1 MNYFTKVLKY
11 GLDYT
16 YYGVLNIVFNI
27 LYAIFSAL
35 AFVSFIPM
43 LDVLFKQTKG
53 VYIKPE
59 YFGISNIREYLEDYF
74 NYYISRQLETDIS
87 STLILVVGIVIFFF
101 LMKNLFNYLALYN
114 ITFVKNGLLKNLR
127 GKLYSKVVS
136 MPISYFLNKKK
147 GDLMSRITAD
157 ILEIQTSYLSILELM
172 VREPLTILFTLI
184 VMFTISP
191 ELTLFVILFIP
202 ISGFIISI
210 IGKKLR
216 KDSKEVQQ
224 QQSNFLSMIDETI
237 SGQKVIKSFLSES
250 FFNQKFDSINE
261 MLYKFS
267 NKVINRKNLAG
278 PFSEFMG
285 ILVIGVLLW
294 FGGKMVL
301 INETISGTTF
311 IVFMGLAYNILT
323 PAKNLSKSFYSIK
336 KGNAAAERVFEIIE
350 FKPEND
356 SNRDQLLET
365 FIDKIEFKNVD
376 FSFGQT
382 KILDKISFTIKKGES
397 VALVGSSGS
406 GKTTIANLL
415 NGFYNSDS
423 GSISID
429 GMEISSITRE
439 SLYKKISIVTQES
452 ILFND
457 TIMNN
462 IRIGDLD
469 SIDGDIINA
478 AKEAN
483 AHEFILEQN
492 EKYDTNIGD
501 YGGKLSGGQK
511 QRITIA
517 RAMLKSP
524 SILILD
530 EATSSLDSESE
541 KHVQSAIEN
550 LMNQRTVFVIAHRL
564 STVHN
569 ASKILVLD
577 NGKIV
582 QEGKHE
588 ELVNIDGLYKQLHK
602 MQFRT

>member
-1 MNYFTKVLKY
+1 MNYFTRVLKY

-16 YYGVLNIVFNI
+16 YHGVLNIVFNI

-53 VYIKPE
+53 VYVKPN
-59 YFGISNIREYLEDYF
+59 YSGISNIREYLENYF
-74 NYYISRQLETDIS
+74 NYYISTQLETDIS

-127 GKLYSKVVS
+127 GKLYSKVIS
-136 MPISYFLNKKK
+136 MPVSYFLNKKK

-172 VREPLTILFTLI
+172 VREPLTIFFTLV

-250 FFNQKFDSINE
+250 FFNKKFNSINE
-261 MLYKFS
+261 ILYRFS

-350 FKPEND
+350 FKHDND
-356 SNRDQLLET
+356 SNRNQLLET
-365 FIDKIEFKNVD
+365 FNDKIEFKNVD
-376 FSFGQT
+376 FSYGQS

-429 GMEISSITRE
+429 GIEISSITRE
-439 SLYKKISIVTQES
+439 SLYKNISIVTQES

-457 TIMNN
+457 TIKNN

-469 SIDGDIINA
+469 SIDEDIVNA

-483 AHEFILEQN
+483 AHEFILEQSK
-492 EKYDTNIGD
+492 EYDTNIGD

-511 QRITIA
+511 QRLTIA

-541 KHVQSAIEN
+541 KKIQDAIDK
-550 LMNQRTVFVIAHRL
+550 LMLNKTSLIIAHKF
-564 STVHN
+564 STIKKCD
-569 ASKILVLD
+569 KIILID
-577 NGKIV
+577 KGRIV
-582 QEGKHE
+582 GEGTHD
-588 ELVNIDGLYKQLHK
+588 ELINSNSSYKNMNELQ
-602 MQFRT
+602 M

>member
-43 LDVLFKQTKG
+43 LDVLFKQTKD
-53 VYIKPE
+53 VYIEPE
-59 YFGISNIREYLEDYF
+59 YSGISNIREYLEDYF

-127 GKLYSKVVS
+127 GKLYSKVIS

-250 FFNQKFDSINE
+250 FFNQKFDSVNE

-350 FKPEND
+350 FKLDND

-365 FIDKIEFKNVD
+365 FKDKIEFKNVD
-376 FSFGQT
+376 FSYGQS
-382 KILDKISFTIKKGES
+382 KILDKISFTIKKGQS

-439 SLYKKISIVTQES
+439 SLYKNISIVTQES

-469 SIDGDIINA
+469 SIDEDIVNA

-483 AHEFILEQN
+483 AHEFILEQS

-511 QRITIA
+511 QRLTIA

-541 KHVQSAIEN
+541 KKIQDAIDK
-550 LMNQRTVFVIAHRL
+550 LMVDKTSLIIAHKF
-564 STVHN
+564 STIKKCD
-569 ASKILVLD
+569 KIILIDKGRILA
-577 NGKIV
+577 
-582 QEGKHE
+582 EGTHD
-588 ELVNIDGLYKQLHK
+588 ELINSNSSYKNMNELQ
-602 MQFRT
+602 M

>member
-1 MNYFTKVLKY
+1 MNYFTRVLKY

-16 YYGVLNIVFNI
+16 YYGVLNIIFNI

-43 LDVLFKQTKG
+43 LDVLFKQTKD
-53 VYIKPE
+53 VYSEPE
-59 YFGISNIREYLEDYF
+59 YSGISNIRKYLEDYF

-127 GKLYSKVVS
+127 GKLYSRVIS

-250 FFNQKFDSINE
+250 YFNQKFNSINK

-350 FKPEND
+350 FQPDND

-365 FIDKIEFKNVD
+365 FNDKIEFKNVD
-376 FSFGQT
+376 FSYGQT

-415 NGFYNSDS
+415 NGFYNSNS

-429 GMEISSITRE
+429 GMEISSITRD
-439 SLYKKISIVTQES
+439 SLYKNISIVTQES

-469 SIDGDIINA
+469 SLDEDIVNA

-483 AHEFILEQN
+483 AHEFIIQQIEQ
-492 EKYDTNIGD
+492 YDTNIGD

-511 QRITIA
+511 QRLTIA

-541 KHVQSAIEN
+541 KKIQDAIDK
-550 LMNQRTVFVIAHRL
+550 LMLDKTSLIIAHKF
-564 STVHN
+564 STIKKCD
-569 ASKILVLD
+569 KIILID
-577 NGKIV
+577 KGRIV
-582 QEGKHE
+582 AEGTHD
-588 ELVNIDGLYKQLHK
+588 ELINSNSSYKNMNELQ
-602 MQFRT
+602 M

>member
-43 LDVLFKQTKG
+43 LDVLFKQTKE
-53 VYIKPE
+53 VYIEPE
-59 YFGISNIREYLEDYF
+59 YSGISNVREYLEDYF

-127 GKLYSKVVS
+127 GKLYSKVIS

-350 FKPEND
+350 FKTEND

-365 FIDKIEFKNVD
+365 FKDKIEFKNVD
-376 FSFGQT
+376 FSYGQS
-382 KILDKISFTIKKGES
+382 KILDKISFTIKKGQS

-469 SIDGDIINA
+469 SVDGDVINA

-483 AHEFILEQN
+483 AHEFILEQS

-511 QRITIA
+511 QRLTIA

-541 KHVQSAIEN
+541 KKIQDAIDK
-550 LMNQRTVFVIAHRL
+550 LMLDKTSLIIAHKF
-564 STVHN
+564 STIRKCD
-569 ASKILVLD
+569 KIILID
-577 NGKIV
+577 KGRIV
-582 QEGKHE
+582 AEGTHD
-588 ELVNIDGLYKQLHK
+588 ELINSNSSYKNMNELQ
-602 MQFRT
+602 M

>member
-11 GLDYT
+11 GLEYS
-16 YYGVLNIVFNI
+16 YFAVLNILFNI

-43 LDVLFKQTKG
+43 LDVLFKQTKK
-53 VYIKPE
+53 VYEVPE
-59 YFGISNIREYLEDYF
+59 YSGIGNIREYAENYF
-74 NYYISRQLETDIS
+74 NYYISKQLETDIS
-87 STLILVVGIVIFFF
+87 TTLIIVVSIVIFFF
-101 LMKNLFNYLALYN
+101 LMKNVFNYLALFN
-114 ITFVKNGLLKNLR
+114 ITFVKNGLLKKLR
-127 GKLYSKVVS
+127 ERLYSKVLV
-136 MPISYFLNKKK
+136 MPIPYFINKKK

-210 IGKKLR
+210 IGKRLR

-224 QQSNFLSMIDETI
+224 QQSNFLSIIDETI

-250 FFNQKFDSINE
+250 FFSRKFDKINHL
-261 MLYKFS
+261 LYKYS

-294 FGGKMVL
+294 FGGRMVL
-301 INETISGTTF
+301 VSESISGTTF

-350 FKPEND
+350 YDKYSNDRTRNIEIEEFK
-356 SNRDQLLET
+356 
-365 FIDKIEFKNVD
+365 DKISFQDLEF
-376 FSFGQT
+376 SYGES
-382 KILDKISFTIKKGES
+382 KILDGITFTIKKGES

-406 GKTTIANLL
+406 GKSTIANLL
-415 NGFYNSDS
+415 NGFFSADS
-423 GSISID
+423 GSLLID
-429 GMEISSITRE
+429 GINISDIKRE
-439 SLYKKISIVTQES
+439 SLYKNISIVTQES

-457 TIMNN
+457 NIFNN
-462 IRIGDLD
+462 IKIGNLD
-469 SIDGDIINA
+469 SEKEDIISA

-483 AHEFILEQN
+483 AHEFIEEQIN
-492 EKYDTNIGD
+492 GYETVIGD
-501 YGGKLSGGQK
+501 YGNKLSGGQK
-511 QRITIA
+511 QRLTIA

-530 EATSSLDSESE
+530 EATSSLDSKSE
-541 KHVQSAIEN
+541 KKIQDAIN
-550 LMNQRTVFVIAHRL
+550 KLMQGKTSLIIAHKF
-564 STVHN
+564 STIKKCD
-569 ASKILVLD
+569 KIILID
-577 NGKIV
+577 KGRIIA
-582 QEGKHE
+582 QGTHE
-588 ELVNIDGLYKQLHK
+588 ELINSNSSYKNMNELQI
-602 MQFRT
+602 

>member
-43 LDVLFKQTKG
+43 LDVLFKQTKD
-53 VYIKPE
+53 VYIEPE
-59 YFGISNIREYLEDYF
+59 YSGISNIREYLEDYF

-127 GKLYSKVVS
+127 GKLYSKVIS

-350 FKPEND
+350 FKPAND

-365 FIDKIEFKNVD
+365 FKDKIEFKNVD
-376 FSFGQT
+376 FSYGQS
-382 KILDKISFTIKKGES
+382 KILDKISFTIKKGQS

-415 NGFYNSDS
+415 NGFYNSNS

-439 SLYKKISIVTQES
+439 SLYKNISIVTQES

-469 SIDGDIINA
+469 SIDEDIVNA

-483 AHEFILEQN
+483 AHEFILEQS

-511 QRITIA
+511 QRLTIA

-541 KHVQSAIEN
+541 KKIQDAIDK
-550 LMNQRTVFVIAHRL
+550 LMLDKTSLIIAHKF
-564 STVHN
+564 STIKKCD
-569 ASKILVLD
+569 KIILID
-577 NGKIV
+577 KGRIV
-582 QEGKHE
+582 AEGTHD
-588 ELVNIDGLYKQLHK
+588 ELINSNSSYKNMNELQ
-602 MQFRT
+602 M

>member
-1 MNYFTKVLKY
+1 MHNNIKTV
-11 GLDYT
+11 YT
-16 YYGVLNIVFNI
+16 EPEYVGFGNI
-27 LYAIFSAL
+27 LEYA
-35 AFVSFIPM
+35 
-43 LDVLFKQTKG
+43 
-53 VYIKPE
+53 
-59 YFGISNIREYLEDYF
+59 EDYF
-74 NYYISRQLETDIS
+74 NYYLSNQLETDIS

-127 GKLYSKVVS
+127 ENLFSKVLN

-191 ELTLFVILFIP
+191 QLTLFVTLFIP

-224 QQSNFLSMIDETI
+224 QQSDFLSIIDETI
-237 SGQKVIKSFLSES
+237 SGQKVIKSFLSET
-250 FFNQKFDSINE
+250 FFHNKFKSINNL
-261 MLYKFS
+261 LYRFS

-301 INETISGTTF
+301 ISETISGTTF

-350 FKPEND
+350 YNK
-356 SNRDQLLET
+356 
-365 FIDKIEFKNVD
+365 DKYDEKRTIEFKKFENNITFNNVK
-376 FSFGQT
+376 FHYGEV
-382 KILDKISFTIKKGES
+382 KILDKISFTINKGES

-415 NGFYNSDS
+415 NGFFGPTS
-423 GSISID
+423 GNLLIDDMNISN
-429 GMEISSITRE
+429 ITKE
-439 SLYKKISIVTQES
+439 SLYRNISIVTQES

-457 TIMNN
+457 TILNN
-462 IRIGDLD
+462 IRIGNLEA
-469 SIDGDIINA
+469 SKEEIIEA
-478 AKEAN
+478 SKEAN
-483 AHEFILEQN
+483 AHEFIKEQLN
-492 EKYDTNIGD
+492 SYDTMIGD
-501 YGGKLSGGQK
+501 YGNNLSGGQK
-511 QRITIA
+511 QRLTIA

-541 KHVQSAIEN
+541 KKIQDAIDK
-550 LMNQRTVFVIAHRL
+550 LMHGKTSLIIAHKF
-564 STVHN
+564 STIKKCD
-569 ASKILVLD
+569 KIILID
-577 NGKIV
+577 KGRIIA
-582 QEGKHE
+582 QGTHE
-588 ELVNIDGLYKQLHK
+588 ELINSNSSYKNMNELQI
-602 MQFRT
+602 

>member
-1 MNYFTKVLKY
+1 MNYFTRVLKY
-11 GLDYT
+11 GIDYS
-16 YYGVLNIVFNI
+16 YFGLLNILFNI

-43 LDVLFKQTKG
+43 LDVLFKQTEI
-53 VYIKPE
+53 VYTKPE
-59 YFGISNIREYLEDYF
+59 YTGIGNIREYLESYF
-74 NYYISRQLETDIS
+74 NYYLSNQLETDVS
-87 STLILVVGIVIFFF
+87 STLIIVVGIVVFFF
-101 LMKNLFNYLALYN
+101 LMKNIFNYLALYN

-127 GKLYSKVVS
+127 ENLYSKVLN

-191 ELTLFVILFIP
+191 RLTLFVTLFIP

-224 QQSNFLSMIDETI
+224 QQSNFLSIIDETI

-250 FFNQKFDSINE
+250 FFLDKFKGINS
-261 MLYKFS
+261 LLFKFS

-301 INETISGTTF
+301 ISETISGTTF

-350 FKPEND
+350 YNNDRVDQKRDVELIKFENKI
-356 SNRDQLLET
+356 T
-365 FIDKIEFKNVD
+365 FENIEFNYGD
-376 FSFGQT
+376 S
-382 KILDKISFTIKKGES
+382 KILDKISFNINKGES

-406 GKTTIANLL
+406 GKTTIANIL
-415 NGFYNSDS
+415 NGFFNPKS
-423 GSISID
+423 GNLLIDNNNISQ
-429 GMEISSITRE
+429 ITKE
-439 SLYKKISIVTQES
+439 SLYKNISIVTQES

-457 TIMNN
+457 SILNN
-462 IRIGDLD
+462 IKIGNLD
-469 SIDGDIINA
+469 SKKDDVINA

-483 AHEFILEQN
+483 AHEFIEQQLDGYN
-492 EKYDTNIGD
+492 TMIGD
-501 YGGKLSGGQK
+501 YGNKLSGGQK
-511 QRITIA
+511 QRLTIA

-530 EATSSLDSESE
+530 EATSSLDSKSE
-541 KHVQSAIEN
+541 KKIQDAIN
-550 LMNQRTVFVIAHRL
+550 KLMEGKTSLIIAHKF
-564 STVHN
+564 STIKKCD
-569 ASKILVLD
+569 KIILID
-577 NGKIV
+577 KGKIIA
-582 QEGKHE
+582 QGTHE
-588 ELVNIDGLYKQLHK
+588 ELINSNSSYKNMNELQI
-602 MQFRT
+602 

>member
-43 LDVLFKQTKG
+43 LDVLFKQTKE
-53 VYIKPE
+53 VYIEPE
-59 YFGISNIREYLEDYF
+59 YSGISNVREYLEDYF

-127 GKLYSKVVS
+127 GKLYSKVIS

-350 FKPEND
+350 FKTEND

-365 FIDKIEFKNVD
+365 FKDKIEFKNVD
-376 FSFGQT
+376 FSYGQS
-382 KILDKISFTIKKGES
+382 KILDKISFTIKKGQS

-483 AHEFILEQN
+483 AHEFILEQS

-511 QRITIA
+511 QRLTIA

-541 KHVQSAIEN
+541 KKIQDAIDK
-550 LMNQRTVFVIAHRL
+550 LMLDKTSLIIAHKF
-564 STVHN
+564 STIRKCD
-569 ASKILVLD
+569 KIILID
-577 NGKIV
+577 KGRIV
-582 QEGKHE
+582 AEGTHD
-588 ELVNIDGLYKQLHK
+588 ELINSNSSYKNMNELQ
-602 MQFRT
+602 M

>member
-1 MNYFTKVLKY
+1 MSYFTRVLKY
-11 GLDYT
+11 GIDYS
-16 YYGVLNIVFNI
+16 YYALLNVFFNI

-43 LDVLFKQTKG
+43 LDVLFKQTEK
-53 VYIKPE
+53 VYSKPN
-59 YFGISNIREYLEDYF
+59 YTGIGDIREYAENYF
-74 NYYISRQLETDIS
+74 NYYLSNQLETDIS

-101 LMKNLFNYLALYN
+101 LMKNIFNYLALYN

-127 GKLYSKVVS
+127 ENLYSKVLN

-191 ELTLFVILFIP
+191 KLTLFVTLFIP

-224 QQSNFLSMIDETI
+224 QQSNFLSIIDETI

-250 FFNQKFDSINE
+250 FFLNKFKNINNL
-261 MLYKFS
+261 LYKFS
-267 NKVINRKNLAG
+267 NKVVNRKNLAG

-301 INETISGTTF
+301 ISETISGTTF

-350 FKPEND
+350 YNKDKLDQKRNVKLEKYENKI
-356 SNRDQLLET
+356 T
-365 FIDKIEFKNVD
+365 FNNVEFNY
-376 FSFGQT
+376 GEA
-382 KILDKISFTIKKGES
+382 KILDKISFTINKGES

-415 NGFYNSDS
+415 NGFFNPKS
-423 GSISID
+423 GNLLIDNNNISN
-429 GMEISSITRE
+429 ITKE
-439 SLYKKISIVTQES
+439 SLYRNISIVTQES

-457 TIMNN
+457 TILNN
-462 IRIGDLD
+462 IKIGNLD
-469 SIDGDIINA
+469 SNKDDVIKA

-483 AHEFILEQN
+483 AHEFIMQQLEGYQT
-492 EKYDTNIGD
+492 KIGD
-501 YGGKLSGGQK
+501 YGNKLSGGQK
-511 QRITIA
+511 QRLTIA

-530 EATSSLDSESE
+530 EATSSLDSKSE
-541 KHVQSAIEN
+541 KKIQDAIDK
-550 LMNQRTVFVIAHRL
+550 LMYGKTSLIIAHKF
-564 STVHN
+564 STIKKCD
-569 ASKILVLD
+569 KIILID
-577 NGKIV
+577 KGRIIA
-582 QEGKHE
+582 QGTHE
-588 ELVNIDGLYKQLHK
+588 ELINSNSSYKNMNELQI
-602 MQFRT
+602 

>member
-11 GLDYT
+11 GLEYS
-16 YYGVLNIVFNI
+16 YFAVLNIIFNI

-43 LDVLFKQTKG
+43 LDVLFKQTKK
-53 VYIKPE
+53 VYEAPV
-59 YFGISNIREYLEDYF
+59 YSGIGNIREYAENYF
-74 NYYISRQLETDIS
+74 NYYISKQLETDIS
-87 STLILVVGIVIFFF
+87 TTLIIVVSIVIFFF
-101 LMKNLFNYLALYN
+101 LMKNVFNYLALFN
-114 ITFVKNGLLKNLR
+114 ITFVKNGLLKKLR
-127 GKLYSKVVS
+127 ESLYSKVLV
-136 MPISYFLNKKK
+136 MPIPYFINKKK

-210 IGKKLR
+210 IGKRLR

-224 QQSNFLSMIDETI
+224 QQSNFLSIIDETI

-250 FFNQKFDSINE
+250 FFSRKFDKINHL
-261 MLYKFS
+261 LYKYS

-294 FGGKMVL
+294 FGGRMVL
-301 INETISGTTF
+301 VSESVSGTTF

-350 FKPEND
+350 YDKYSNDGTRNIEIEEFK
-356 SNRDQLLET
+356 
-365 FIDKIEFKNVD
+365 DKISFQDLEF
-376 FSFGQT
+376 SYGES
-382 KILDKISFTIKKGES
+382 KILDGITFTIKKGES

-406 GKTTIANLL
+406 GKSTIANLL
-415 NGFYNSDS
+415 NGFFSADS
-423 GSISID
+423 GSLLID
-429 GMEISSITRE
+429 GINISDIKRE
-439 SLYKKISIVTQES
+439 SLYKNISIVTQES

-457 TIMNN
+457 NIFNN
-462 IRIGDLD
+462 IKIGNLD
-469 SIDGDIINA
+469 SEKEDIISA

-483 AHEFILEQN
+483 AHEFIEEQIN
-492 EKYDTNIGD
+492 GYETVIGD
-501 YGGKLSGGQK
+501 YGNKLSGGQK
-511 QRITIA
+511 QRLTIA

-530 EATSSLDSESE
+530 EATSSLDSKSE
-541 KHVQSAIEN
+541 KKIQDAIN
-550 LMNQRTVFVIAHRL
+550 KLMQGKTSLIIAHKF
-564 STVHN
+564 STIKKCD
-569 ASKILVLD
+569 KIILID
-577 NGKIV
+577 KGRIIA
-582 QEGKHE
+582 QGTHE
-588 ELVNIDGLYKQLHK
+588 ELINSNSSYKNMNELQI
-602 MQFRT
+602 

>member
-11 GLDYT
+11 GLEYS
-16 YYGVLNIVFNI
+16 YFAVLNILFNI

-43 LDVLFKQTKG
+43 LDVLFKQTKK
-53 VYIKPE
+53 VYEVPV
-59 YFGISNIREYLEDYF
+59 YSGIGNIREYAENYF
-74 NYYISRQLETDIS
+74 NYYISKQLETDIS
-87 STLILVVGIVIFFF
+87 TTLIIVVSIVIFFF
-101 LMKNLFNYLALYN
+101 LMKNVFNYLALFN
-114 ITFVKNGLLKNLR
+114 ITFVKNGLLKKLR
-127 GKLYSKVVS
+127 ESLYSKVLV
-136 MPISYFLNKKK
+136 MPIPYFINKKK

-210 IGKKLR
+210 IGKRLR

-224 QQSNFLSMIDETI
+224 QQSNFLSIIDETI

-250 FFNQKFDSINE
+250 FFSRKFDKINHL
-261 MLYKFS
+261 LYKYS

-294 FGGKMVL
+294 FGGRMVL
-301 INETISGTTF
+301 VSESISGTTF

-350 FKPEND
+350 YDKYSNDRTRNIEIEEFK
-356 SNRDQLLET
+356 
-365 FIDKIEFKNVD
+365 DKISFQDLEF
-376 FSFGQT
+376 SYGES
-382 KILDKISFTIKKGES
+382 KILDGITFTIKKGES

-406 GKTTIANLL
+406 GKSTIANLL
-415 NGFYNSDS
+415 NGFFSADS
-423 GSISID
+423 GSLLID
-429 GMEISSITRE
+429 GINISDIKRE
-439 SLYKKISIVTQES
+439 SLYKNISIVTQES

-457 TIMNN
+457 NIFNN
-462 IRIGDLD
+462 IKIGNLD
-469 SIDGDIINA
+469 AEKEDIIRA

-483 AHEFILEQN
+483 AHEFIEEQIN
-492 EKYDTNIGD
+492 GYETVIGD
-501 YGGKLSGGQK
+501 YGNKLSGGQK
-511 QRITIA
+511 QRLTIA

-530 EATSSLDSESE
+530 EATSSLDSKSE
-541 KHVQSAIEN
+541 KKIQDAIN
-550 LMNQRTVFVIAHRL
+550 KLMQGKTSLIIAHKF
-564 STVHN
+564 STIKKCD
-569 ASKILVLD
+569 KIILID
-577 NGKIV
+577 KGRIIA
-582 QEGKHE
+582 QGTHE
-588 ELVNIDGLYKQLHK
+588 ELINSNSSYKNMNELQI
-602 MQFRT
+602 

>member
-43 LDVLFKQTKG
+43 LDVLFKQTKE
-53 VYIKPE
+53 VYIEPE
-59 YFGISNIREYLEDYF
+59 YSGISNIREYLEDYF

-127 GKLYSKVVS
+127 GKLYSKVIS

-365 FIDKIEFKNVD
+365 FKDKIEFKNVD
-376 FSFGQT
+376 FSYGQS
-382 KILDKISFTIKKGES
+382 KILDKISFTIKKGQS

-429 GMEISSITRE
+429 GMQISSITRE

-469 SIDGDIINA
+469 STDGDIINA

-483 AHEFILEQN
+483 AHKFILEQS

-511 QRITIA
+511 QRLTIA

-541 KHVQSAIEN
+541 KKIQDAIDK
-550 LMNQRTVFVIAHRL
+550 LMLDKTSLIIAHKF
-564 STVHN
+564 STIKKCD
-569 ASKILVLD
+569 KIILID
-577 NGKIV
+577 KGRIV
-582 QEGKHE
+582 AEGTHD
-588 ELVNIDGLYKQLHK
+588 ELINSNSSYKNMNELQ
-602 MQFRT
+602 M

>member
-1 MNYFTKVLKY
+1 MNYFTRVLKY
-11 GLDYT
+11 GIDYS
-16 YYGVLNIVFNI
+16 YFGLLNILFNI

-43 LDVLFKQTKG
+43 LDVLFKQTEI
-53 VYIKPE
+53 VYTKPE
-59 YFGISNIREYLEDYF
+59 YTGIGNIREYLESYF
-74 NYYISRQLETDIS
+74 NYYLSNQLETDVS
-87 STLILVVGIVIFFF
+87 STLIIVVGIVVFFF
-101 LMKNLFNYLALYN
+101 LMKNIFNYLALYN

-127 GKLYSKVVS
+127 ENLYSKVLN

-191 ELTLFVILFIP
+191 RLTLFVTLFIP

-224 QQSNFLSMIDETI
+224 QQSNFLSIIDETI

-250 FFNQKFDSINE
+250 FFLDKFKSINS
-261 MLYKFS
+261 LLFKFS

-301 INETISGTTF
+301 ISETISGTTF

-350 FKPEND
+350 YNNDRVDQKRDVELIKFENKI
-356 SNRDQLLET
+356 T
-365 FIDKIEFKNVD
+365 FENIEFNYGD
-376 FSFGQT
+376 S
-382 KILDKISFTIKKGES
+382 KILDKISFNINKGES

-406 GKTTIANLL
+406 GKTTIANIL
-415 NGFYNSDS
+415 NGFFNPKS
-423 GSISID
+423 GNLLIDNNNISQ
-429 GMEISSITRE
+429 ITKE
-439 SLYKKISIVTQES
+439 SLYKNISIVTQES

-457 TIMNN
+457 SILNN
-462 IRIGDLD
+462 IKIGNLD
-469 SIDGDIINA
+469 SKKEDVINA
-478 AKEAN
+478 AKDAN
-483 AHEFILEQN
+483 AHEFIEQQLN
-492 EKYDTNIGD
+492 GYDTMIGD
-501 YGGKLSGGQK
+501 YGNKLSGGQK
-511 QRITIA
+511 QRLTIA

-530 EATSSLDSESE
+530 EATSSLDSKSE
-541 KHVQSAIEN
+541 KKIQDAIN
-550 LMNQRTVFVIAHRL
+550 KLMQGKTSLIIAHKF
-564 STVHN
+564 STIKKCD
-569 ASKILVLD
+569 KIILID
-577 NGKIV
+577 KGRIIA
-582 QEGKHE
+582 QGTHE
-588 ELVNIDGLYKQLHK
+588 ELINSNSSYKNMNELQI
-602 MQFRT
+602 

>member
-43 LDVLFKQTKG
+43 LDVLFKQTKD
-53 VYIKPE
+53 VYIEPE
-59 YFGISNIREYLEDYF
+59 YSGISNIREYLEDYF

-127 GKLYSKVVS
+127 GKLYSKVIS

-350 FKPEND
+350 FKPDND

-365 FIDKIEFKNVD
+365 FKDKIEFKNVD
-376 FSFGQT
+376 FSYGQS
-382 KILDKISFTIKKGES
+382 KILDKISFTIKKGQS

-429 GMEISSITRE
+429 GMQISSITRE

-469 SIDGDIINA
+469 STDVDIINA

-483 AHEFILEQN
+483 AHEFILEQS

-511 QRITIA
+511 QRLTIA

-541 KHVQSAIEN
+541 KKIQDAIDK
-550 LMNQRTVFVIAHRL
+550 LMLDKTSLIIAHKF
-564 STVHN
+564 STIKKCD
-569 ASKILVLD
+569 KIILID
-577 NGKIV
+577 KGRIV
-582 QEGKHE
+582 AEGTHD
-588 ELVNIDGLYKQLHK
+588 ELINSNSSYKNMNELQ
-602 MQFRT
+602 M

>member
-11 GLDYT
+11 GLEYS
-16 YYGVLNIVFNI
+16 YFAVLNILFNI

-43 LDVLFKQTKG
+43 LDVLFKQTKK
-53 VYIKPE
+53 VYEVPE
-59 YFGISNIREYLEDYF
+59 YSGIGNIREYAENYF
-74 NYYISRQLETDIS
+74 NYYISKQLETDIS
-87 STLILVVGIVIFFF
+87 TTLIIVVSIVIFFF
-101 LMKNLFNYLALYN
+101 LMKNVFNYLALFN
-114 ITFVKNGLLKNLR
+114 ITFVKNGLLKKLR
-127 GKLYSKVVS
+127 ERLYSKVLV
-136 MPISYFLNKKK
+136 MPIPYFINKKK

-210 IGKKLR
+210 IGKRLR

-224 QQSNFLSMIDETI
+224 QQSNFLSIIDETI

-250 FFNQKFDSINE
+250 FFSRKFDKINHL
-261 MLYKFS
+261 LYKYS

-294 FGGKMVL
+294 FGGRMVL
-301 INETISGTTF
+301 VSESISGTTF

-350 FKPEND
+350 YDKYSNDGTRNIEIEEFK
-356 SNRDQLLET
+356 
-365 FIDKIEFKNVD
+365 DKISFQDLEF
-376 FSFGQT
+376 SYGES
-382 KILDKISFTIKKGES
+382 KILDGITFTIKKGES

-406 GKTTIANLL
+406 GKSTIANLL
-415 NGFYNSDS
+415 NGFFSADS
-423 GSISID
+423 GSLLID
-429 GMEISSITRE
+429 GINISDIKRE
-439 SLYKKISIVTQES
+439 SLYKNISIVTQES

-457 TIMNN
+457 NIFNN
-462 IRIGDLD
+462 IKIGNLD
-469 SIDGDIINA
+469 AEKEDIIRA

-483 AHEFILEQN
+483 AHEFIEEQIN
-492 EKYDTNIGD
+492 GYETVIGD
-501 YGGKLSGGQK
+501 YGNKLSGGQK
-511 QRITIA
+511 QRLTIA

-530 EATSSLDSESE
+530 EATSSLDSKSE
-541 KHVQSAIEN
+541 KKIQDAIN
-550 LMNQRTVFVIAHRL
+550 KLMQGKTSLIIAHKF
-564 STVHN
+564 STIKKCD
-569 ASKILVLD
+569 KIILID
-577 NGKIV
+577 KGRIIA
-582 QEGKHE
+582 QGTHE
-588 ELVNIDGLYKQLHK
+588 ELINSNSSYKNMNELQI
-602 MQFRT
+602 

>member
-43 LDVLFKQTKG
+43 LDVLFKQTKE
-53 VYIKPE
+53 VYIEPE
-59 YFGISNIREYLEDYF
+59 YSGISNVREYLEDYF

-127 GKLYSKVVS
+127 GKLYSKVIS

-365 FIDKIEFKNVD
+365 FKDKIEFKNVD
-376 FSFGQT
+376 FSYGQS
-382 KILDKISFTIKKGES
+382 KILDKISFTIKKGQS

-541 KHVQSAIEN
+541 KKIQDAIDK
-550 LMNQRTVFVIAHRL
+550 LMLDKTSLIIAHKF
-564 STVHN
+564 STIRKCD
-569 ASKILVLD
+569 KIILID
-577 NGKIV
+577 KGRIV
-582 QEGKHE
+582 AEGTHD
-588 ELVNIDGLYKQLHK
+588 ELINSNSSYKNMNELQ
-602 MQFRT
+602 M

>member
-43 LDVLFKQTKG
+43 LDVLFKQTKE
-53 VYIKPE
+53 VYIEPE
-59 YFGISNIREYLEDYF
+59 YSGISNVREYLEDYF

-127 GKLYSKVVS
+127 GKLYSKVIS

-365 FIDKIEFKNVD
+365 FKDKIEFKNVD
-376 FSFGQT
+376 FSYGQS
-382 KILDKISFTIKKGES
+382 KILDKISFTIKKGQS

-511 QRITIA
+511 QRLTIA

-541 KHVQSAIEN
+541 KKIQDAIDK
-550 LMNQRTVFVIAHRL
+550 LMLDKTSLIIAHKF
-564 STVHN
+564 STIKKCD
-569 ASKILVLD
+569 KIILID
-577 NGKIV
+577 KGRIV
-582 QEGKHE
+582 AEGTHD
-588 ELVNIDGLYKQLHK
+588 ELINSNSSYKNMNELQ
-602 MQFRT
+602 M

>member
-1 MNYFTKVLKY
+1 MNYFTRVLKY

-16 YYGVLNIVFNI
+16 YHGVLNIVFNI

-53 VYIKPE
+53 VYVKPN
-59 YFGISNIREYLEDYF
+59 YSGISNIREYLENYF
-74 NYYISRQLETDIS
+74 NYYISTQLETDIS

-127 GKLYSKVVS
+127 GKLYSKVIS
-136 MPISYFLNKKK
+136 MPVSYFLNKKK

-172 VREPLTILFTLI
+172 VREPLTIFFTLV

-250 FFNQKFDSINE
+250 FFNQKFNSINE
-261 MLYKFS
+261 ILYRFS

-350 FKPEND
+350 FKHDND
-356 SNRDQLLET
+356 SNRNQLLET
-365 FIDKIEFKNVD
+365 FNDKIEFKNVD
-376 FSFGQT
+376 FSYGQS

-429 GMEISSITRE
+429 GIEISSITRE
-439 SLYKKISIVTQES
+439 SLYKNISIVTQES

-457 TIMNN
+457 TIKNN

-469 SIDGDIINA
+469 SIDEDIVNA

-483 AHEFILEQN
+483 AHEFILEQSK
-492 EKYDTNIGD
+492 EYDTNIGD

-511 QRITIA
+511 QRLTIA

-541 KHVQSAIEN
+541 KKIQDAIDK
-550 LMNQRTVFVIAHRL
+550 LMLNKTSLIIAHKF
-564 STVHN
+564 STIKKCD
-569 ASKILVLD
+569 KIILID
-577 NGKIV
+577 KGRIV
-582 QEGKHE
+582 GEGTHD
-588 ELVNIDGLYKQLHK
+588 ELINSNSSYKNMNELQ
-602 MQFRT
+602 M

>member
-43 LDVLFKQTKG
+43 LDVLFKQTKE
-53 VYIKPE
+53 VYIEPE
-59 YFGISNIREYLEDYF
+59 YSGISNIREYLEDYF

-127 GKLYSKVVS
+127 GKLYSKVIS

-350 FKPEND
+350 FKPDND

-365 FIDKIEFKNVD
+365 FKDKIEFKNVD
-376 FSFGQT
+376 FSYGQS
-382 KILDKISFTIKKGES
+382 KILDKISFTIKKGQS

-483 AHEFILEQN
+483 AHEFILEQS

-511 QRITIA
+511 QRLTIA

-541 KHVQSAIEN
+541 KKIQDAIDK
-550 LMNQRTVFVIAHRL
+550 LMVDKTSLIIAHKF
-564 STVHN
+564 STIKKCD
-569 ASKILVLD
+569 KIILID
-577 NGKIV
+577 KGRIV
-582 QEGKHE
+582 AEGTHD
-588 ELVNIDGLYKQLHK
+588 ELINSNSSYKNMNELQ
-602 MQFRT
+602 M

>member
-43 LDVLFKQTKG
+43 LDVLFKQTKE
-53 VYIKPE
+53 VYIEPE
-59 YFGISNIREYLEDYF
+59 YSGISNVREYLEDYF

-127 GKLYSKVVS
+127 GKLYSKVIS

-350 FKPEND
+350 FKTEND

-365 FIDKIEFKNVD
+365 FKDKIEFKNVD
-376 FSFGQT
+376 FSYGQS
-382 KILDKISFTIKKGES
+382 KILDKISFTIKKGQS

-541 KHVQSAIEN
+541 KKIQDAIDK
-550 LMNQRTVFVIAHRL
+550 LMLDKTSLIIAHKF
-564 STVHN
+564 STIRKCD
-569 ASKILVLD
+569 KIILID
-577 NGKIV
+577 KGRIV
-582 QEGKHE
+582 AEGTHD
-588 ELVNIDGLYKQLHK
+588 ELINSNSSYKNMNELQ
-602 MQFRT
+602 M

>member
-1 MNYFTKVLKY
+1 MSYFTRVLKY
-11 GLDYT
+11 GLDYS
-16 YYGVLNIVFNI
+16 YFAVLNIIFNI

-43 LDVLFKQTKG
+43 LDVLFKQTKK
-53 VYIKPE
+53 VYIEPE
-59 YFGISNIREYLEDYF
+59 YTGISDIREYAENYF
-74 NYYISRQLETDIS
+74 NYYISKQLETDIS
-87 STLILVVGIVIFFF
+87 STLIIVVSIVIFFF
-101 LMKNLFNYLALYN
+101 LMKNIFNYLALYN
-114 ITFVKNGLLKNLR
+114 ITFVKNGLLKKLR
-127 GKLYSKVVS
+127 ENLYSKVLL

-191 ELTLFVILFIP
+191 SLTLFVILFIP

-216 KDSKEVQQ
+216 KDSKEVQL
-224 QQSNFLSMIDETI
+224 QQSNFLSIIDETI
-237 SGQKVIKSFLSES
+237 SGQKVIKSFISES
-250 FFNQKFDSINE
+250 FFLKKFDEINN
-261 MLYKFS
+261 LLFRYS
-267 NKVINRKNLAG
+267 NKVVNRKNLAG

-301 INETISGTTF
+301 INASISGTTF

-350 FKPEND
+350 YSKEINDQGRSIDMNEFKDKIRFND
-356 SNRDQLLET
+356 LE
-365 FIDKIEFKNVD
+365 FSYGESKIIDK
-376 FSFGQT
+376 
-382 KILDKISFTIKKGES
+382 LSFTINKGES
-397 VALVGSSGS
+397 IALVGSSGS

-415 NGFYNSDS
+415 NGFFNANS
-423 GSISID
+423 GNIIID
-429 GMEISSITRE
+429 GINITDIKRE
-439 SLYKKISIVTQES
+439 SLYKNISIVTQES

-457 TIMNN
+457 TIFNN
-462 IRIGDLD
+462 IKIGNLD
-469 SIDGDIINA
+469 SNREDIINA

-483 AHEFILEQN
+483 AHDFIKDQVN
-492 EKYDTNIGD
+492 GYDTVIGD
-501 YGGKLSGGQK
+501 YGNKLSGGQK
-511 QRITIA
+511 QRLTIA

-541 KHVQSAIEN
+541 KKIQDAIN
-550 LMNQRTVFVIAHRL
+550 KLMYGKTSLIIAHKF
-564 STVHN
+564 STIKKCD
-569 ASKILVLD
+569 KIILID
-577 NGKIV
+577 KGRIV
-582 QEGKHE
+582 AQGTHD
-588 ELVNIDGLYKQLHK
+588 ELINSNSLYKNMNELQI
-602 MQFRT
+602 

>member
-11 GLDYT
+11 GLEYS
-16 YYGVLNIVFNI
+16 YFAVLNILFNI

-43 LDVLFKQTKG
+43 LDVLFKQTKK
-53 VYIKPE
+53 VYEMPV
-59 YFGISNIREYLEDYF
+59 YSGIGNIREYAENYF
-74 NYYISRQLETDIS
+74 NYYISKQLETDIS
-87 STLILVVGIVIFFF
+87 TTLIIVVSIVIFFF
-101 LMKNLFNYLALYN
+101 LMKNVFNYLALFN
-114 ITFVKNGLLKNLR
+114 ITFVKNGLLKKLR
-127 GKLYSKVVS
+127 ESLYSKVLV
-136 MPISYFLNKKK
+136 MPIPYFINKKK

-210 IGKKLR
+210 IGKRLR

-224 QQSNFLSMIDETI
+224 QQSNFLSIIDETI

-250 FFNQKFDSINE
+250 FFSRKFDKINHL
-261 MLYKFS
+261 LYKYS

-294 FGGKMVL
+294 FGGRMVL
-301 INETISGTTF
+301 VSESISGTTF

-350 FKPEND
+350 YDKYTNDGTRNIEIEEFK
-356 SNRDQLLET
+356 
-365 FIDKIEFKNVD
+365 DKISFQDLEF
-376 FSFGQT
+376 SYGES
-382 KILDKISFTIKKGES
+382 KILDGITFTIKKGES

-406 GKTTIANLL
+406 GKSTIANLL
-415 NGFYNSDS
+415 NGFFSADS
-423 GSISID
+423 GSLLID
-429 GMEISSITRE
+429 GINISDIKRE
-439 SLYKKISIVTQES
+439 SLYKNISIVTQES

-457 TIMNN
+457 NIFNN
-462 IRIGDLD
+462 IKIGNLD
-469 SIDGDIINA
+469 AEKEDIIRA

-483 AHEFILEQN
+483 AHEFIEEQIN
-492 EKYDTNIGD
+492 GYETVIGD
-501 YGGKLSGGQK
+501 YGNKLSGGQK
-511 QRITIA
+511 QRLTIA

-530 EATSSLDSESE
+530 EATSSLDSKSE
-541 KHVQSAIEN
+541 KKIQDAIN
-550 LMNQRTVFVIAHRL
+550 KLMQGKTSLIIAHKF
-564 STVHN
+564 STIKKCD
-569 ASKILVLD
+569 KIILID
-577 NGKIV
+577 KGRIIA
-582 QEGKHE
+582 QGTHE
-588 ELVNIDGLYKQLHK
+588 ELINSNSSYKNMNELQI
-602 MQFRT
+602 

>member
-1 MNYFTKVLKY
+1 MNYFTKVLRY

-43 LDVLFKQTKG
+43 LDVLFKQTKE
-53 VYIKPE
+53 VYTEPE
-59 YFGISNIREYLEDYF
+59 YSGISNLREYLEDYL
-74 NYYISRQLETDIS
+74 NYSISRQLETDIS

-101 LMKNLFNYLALYN
+101 LMKNLFNYLALYS

-127 GKLYSKVVS
+127 GKLYSRVIS

-147 GDLMSRITAD
+147 GDLMSRITSD
-157 ILEIQTSYLSILELM
+157 IIEIQTSYLSILELM

-216 KDSKEVQQ
+216 KDSQEVQQ
-224 QQSNFLSMIDETI
+224 QQSNFLSIIDETI

-267 NKVINRKNLAG
+267 NKVINRQNLAG

-294 FGGKMVL
+294 FGGKIVL
-301 INETISGTTF
+301 INQTISGTTF

-323 PAKNLSKSFYSIK
+323 PAKNLSKSFYSIQ

-350 FKPEND
+350 FIPEND
-356 SNRDQLLET
+356 SKRDQLLET
-365 FIDKIEFKNVD
+365 FNDKIEFKNVD
-376 FSFGQT
+376 FSYGQS
-382 KILDKISFTIKKGES
+382 KILDNISFTIKKGQS

-429 GMEISSITRE
+429 GMDISSITRE
-439 SLYKKISIVTQES
+439 SLYKNISIVTQES

-469 SIDGDIINA
+469 SLDEDIVNA

-483 AHEFILEQN
+483 AHKFILEQI

-511 QRITIA
+511 QRLTIA

-530 EATSSLDSESE
+530 EATASLDSESE
-541 KHVQSAIEN
+541 KKIQDAIEK
-550 LMNQRTVFVIAHRL
+550 LMEGKTSLIIAHKF
-564 STVHN
+564 STIKKCD
-569 ASKILVLD
+569 KILVLD
-577 NGKIV
+577 KGRIV
-582 QEGKHE
+582 AEGSHE
-588 ELVNIDGLYKQLHK
+588 ELINSNSSYKNMNDLQI
-602 MQFRT
+602 

>member
-1 MNYFTKVLKY
+1 MNYFTRVLKY
-11 GLDYT
+11 GIDYS
-16 YYGVLNIVFNI
+16 YFGLLNILFNI

-43 LDVLFKQTKG
+43 LDVLFKQTEI
-53 VYIKPE
+53 VYTKPE
-59 YFGISNIREYLEDYF
+59 YSGIGSIREYLESYF
-74 NYYISRQLETDIS
+74 NYYLSNQLETDVS
-87 STLILVVGIVIFFF
+87 STLIIVVGIVVFFF
-101 LMKNLFNYLALYN
+101 LMKNIFNYLALYN

-127 GKLYSKVVS
+127 ENLYSKVLN

-172 VREPLTILFTLI
+172 VREPLTIIFTLI

-191 ELTLFVILFIP
+191 RLTLFVTLFIP

-224 QQSNFLSMIDETI
+224 QQSNFLSIIDETI

-250 FFNQKFDSINE
+250 FFLDKFKSINS
-261 MLYKFS
+261 LLFKFS

-301 INETISGTTF
+301 ISETISGTTF

-350 FKPEND
+350 YNNDRVDQKRDLELVKFENKI
-356 SNRDQLLET
+356 T
-365 FIDKIEFKNVD
+365 FENIEFNYGD
-376 FSFGQT
+376 S
-382 KILDKISFTIKKGES
+382 KILDKISFTINKGES

-406 GKTTIANLL
+406 GKTTIANIL
-415 NGFYNSDS
+415 NGFFNPKS
-423 GSISID
+423 GNLLIDNNNISQ
-429 GMEISSITRE
+429 ITKE
-439 SLYKKISIVTQES
+439 SLYKNISIVTQES

-457 TIMNN
+457 SILNN
-462 IRIGDLD
+462 IKIGNLD
-469 SIDGDIINA
+469 CKKEDVINA

-483 AHEFILEQN
+483 AHEFIEQQLYGYN
-492 EKYDTNIGD
+492 TMIGD
-501 YGGKLSGGQK
+501 YGNKLSGGQK
-511 QRITIA
+511 QRLTIA

-530 EATSSLDSESE
+530 EATSSLDSKSE
-541 KHVQSAIEN
+541 KKIQDAIN
-550 LMNQRTVFVIAHRL
+550 KLMQGKTSLIIAHKF
-564 STVHN
+564 STIKKCD
-569 ASKILVLD
+569 KIILID
-577 NGKIV
+577 KGKIIA
-582 QEGKHE
+582 QGTHE
-588 ELVNIDGLYKQLHK
+588 ELINSNSSYKNMNELQI
-602 MQFRT
+602 

>member
-1 MNYFTKVLKY
+1 MNYFTRVLKY

-43 LDVLFKQTKG
+43 LDVLFKQTKE
-53 VYIKPE
+53 VYVEPE
-59 YFGISNIREYLEDYF
+59 YSEISNIREYLEDYF

-127 GKLYSKVVS
+127 GKLYSRVIS
-136 MPISYFLNKKK
+136 MPISYFSNKKK

-184 VMFTISP
+184 VMLTISP

-261 MLYKFS
+261 ILYKFS

-350 FKPEND
+350 FKPDND
-356 SNRDQLLET
+356 SNRDQLLKT
-365 FIDKIEFKNVD
+365 FNDKIEFKKVD
-376 FSFGQT
+376 FSYGQS
-382 KILDKISFTIKKGES
+382 KILDKISFTIKKGQS

-429 GMEISSITRE
+429 GKEISSITRE
-439 SLYKKISIVTQES
+439 SLYKNISIVTQES

-469 SIDGDIINA
+469 STDEDIVNA
-478 AKEAN
+478 SKEAN
-483 AHEFILEQN
+483 AHEFILEQS

-511 QRITIA
+511 QRLTIA

-541 KHVQSAIEN
+541 KKIQDAIDK
-550 LMNQRTVFVIAHRL
+550 LMVDKTSLIIAHKF
-564 STVHN
+564 STIKKCD
-569 ASKILVLD
+569 KIILIDKGRILA
-577 NGKIV
+577 
-582 QEGKHE
+582 EGTHD
-588 ELVNIDGLYKQLHK
+588 ELINSNSSYKNMNELQ
-602 MQFRT
+602 M

>member
-35 AFVSFIPM
+35 AFVSFSPM
-43 LDVLFKQTKG
+43 LDVLFKQTKDG
-53 VYIKPE
+53 YVEPE
-59 YFGISNIREYLEDYF
+59 YSGISNIRKYLEDYF

-127 GKLYSKVVS
+127 GKLYSRVIS

-250 FFNQKFDSINE
+250 YFNQKFNSINQ

-336 KGNAAAERVFEIIE
+336 KGNAAAERAFEIIE
-350 FKPEND
+350 FQPDND

-365 FIDKIEFKNVD
+365 FNDKIEFKNVD
-376 FSFGQT
+376 FSYGQI
-382 KILDKISFTIKKGES
+382 KILDNISFSIKKGES

-415 NGFYNSDS
+415 NGFYNSNS

-429 GMEISSITRE
+429 GMEISSITRD
-439 SLYKKISIVTQES
+439 SLYKNISIVTQES

-469 SIDGDIINA
+469 SMDEDIVNA

-483 AHEFILEQN
+483 AHEFIIQQI

-501 YGGKLSGGQK
+501 YGEKLSGGQK
-511 QRITIA
+511 QRLTIA

-541 KHVQSAIEN
+541 KKIQDAIDK
-550 LMNQRTVFVIAHRL
+550 LMLDKTSLIIAHKF
-564 STVHN
+564 STIKKCD
-569 ASKILVLD
+569 KIILID
-577 NGKIV
+577 KGRIV
-582 QEGKHE
+582 AEGTHD
-588 ELVNIDGLYKQLHK
+588 ELINSNSSYKNMNELQ
-602 MQFRT
+602 M

>member
-11 GLDYT
+11 GLEYS
-16 YYGVLNIVFNI
+16 YFAVLNILFNI

-43 LDVLFKQTKG
+43 LDVLFKQTKK
-53 VYIKPE
+53 VYEVPV
-59 YFGISNIREYLEDYF
+59 YSGIGNIREYAENYF
-74 NYYISRQLETDIS
+74 NYYISKQLETDIS
-87 STLILVVGIVIFFF
+87 TTLIIVVSIVIFFF
-101 LMKNLFNYLALYN
+101 LMKNVFNYLALFN
-114 ITFVKNGLLKNLR
+114 ITFVKNGLLKKLR
-127 GKLYSKVVS
+127 ERLYSKVLV
-136 MPISYFLNKKK
+136 MPIPYFINKKK

-210 IGKKLR
+210 IGKRLR

-224 QQSNFLSMIDETI
+224 QQSNFLSIIDETI

-250 FFNQKFDSINE
+250 FFSRKFDKINHL
-261 MLYKFS
+261 LYKYS

-294 FGGKMVL
+294 FGGRMVL
-301 INETISGTTF
+301 VSESISGTTF

-350 FKPEND
+350 YDKYTNDGARNIEIEKFK
-356 SNRDQLLET
+356 
-365 FIDKIEFKNVD
+365 DKISFQDLEFSYGK
-376 FSFGQT
+376 S
-382 KILDKISFTIKKGES
+382 KILDGITFTIKKGES

-406 GKTTIANLL
+406 GKSTIANLL
-415 NGFYNSDS
+415 NGFFSADS
-423 GSISID
+423 GSLLID
-429 GMEISSITRE
+429 GINISDIKRE
-439 SLYKKISIVTQES
+439 SLYKNISIVTQES

-457 TIMNN
+457 NIFNN
-462 IRIGDLD
+462 IKIGNLD
-469 SIDGDIINA
+469 AEKEDIISA

-483 AHEFILEQN
+483 AHEFIEEQIN
-492 EKYDTNIGD
+492 GYETVIGD
-501 YGGKLSGGQK
+501 YGNKLSGGQK
-511 QRITIA
+511 QRLTIA

-530 EATSSLDSESE
+530 EATSSLDSKSE
-541 KHVQSAIEN
+541 KKIQDAIN
-550 LMNQRTVFVIAHRL
+550 KLMQGKTSLIIAHKF
-564 STVHN
+564 STIKKCD
-569 ASKILVLD
+569 KIILID
-577 NGKIV
+577 KGRIIA
-582 QEGKHE
+582 QGTHE
-588 ELVNIDGLYKQLHK
+588 ELINSNSSYKNMNELQI
-602 MQFRT
+602 

>member
-43 LDVLFKQTKG
+43 LDVLFKQTKE
-53 VYIKPE
+53 VYIEPE
-59 YFGISNIREYLEDYF
+59 YSGISNIREYLEDYF

-127 GKLYSKVVS
+127 GKLYSKVIS

-365 FIDKIEFKNVD
+365 FKDKIEFKNVD
-376 FSFGQT
+376 FSYGQS
-382 KILDKISFTIKKGES
+382 KILDKISFTIKKGQS

-469 SIDGDIINA
+469 SVDGDIINA

-483 AHEFILEQN
+483 AHKFILEQS

-511 QRITIA
+511 QRLTIA

-541 KHVQSAIEN
+541 KKIQDAIDK
-550 LMNQRTVFVIAHRL
+550 LMLDKTSLIIAHKF
-564 STVHN
+564 STIRKCD
-569 ASKILVLD
+569 KIILID
-577 NGKIV
+577 KGRIV
-582 QEGKHE
+582 AEGTHD
-588 ELVNIDGLYKQLHK
+588 ELINSNSSYKNMNELQ
-602 MQFRT
+602 M

>member
-43 LDVLFKQTKG
+43 LDVLFKQTKE
-53 VYIKPE
+53 VYIEPE
-59 YFGISNIREYLEDYF
+59 YSGISNIREYLEDYF

-127 GKLYSKVVS
+127 GKLYSKVIS

-250 FFNQKFDSINE
+250 FFNQKFDNINE

-350 FKPEND
+350 FKPDND

-365 FIDKIEFKNVD
+365 FKDKIEFKNVD
-376 FSFGQT
+376 FSYGQS
-382 KILDKISFTIKKGES
+382 KILDKISFTIKKGQS

-462 IRIGDLD
+462 IKIGDLD
-469 SIDGDIINA
+469 SIDGDVINA

-483 AHEFILEQN
+483 AHEFILEQS

-511 QRITIA
+511 QRLTIA

-541 KHVQSAIEN
+541 KKIQDAIDK
-550 LMNQRTVFVIAHRL
+550 LMLDKTSLIIAHKF
-564 STVHN
+564 STIKKCD
-569 ASKILVLD
+569 KIILID
-577 NGKIV
+577 KGRIV
-582 QEGKHE
+582 AEGTHD
-588 ELVNIDGLYKQLHK
+588 ELINSNSSYKNMNELQ
-602 MQFRT
+602 M

>member
-1 MNYFTKVLKY
+1 MNYFTRVLKY
-11 GLDYT
+11 GLDYS
-16 YYGVLNIVFNI
+16 YFAVLNIIFNI

-43 LDVLFKQTKG
+43 LDVLFKQTKK
-53 VYIKPE
+53 VYIEPE
-59 YFGISNIREYLEDYF
+59 YSGISDIREYAENYF
-74 NYYISRQLETDIS
+74 NYYISKQLETDIS
-87 STLILVVGIVIFFF
+87 STLITVVSIVIFFF
-101 LMKNLFNYLALYN
+101 LMKNIFNYLALYN
-114 ITFVKNGLLKNLR
+114 ITFVKNGLLKKLR
-127 GKLYSKVVS
+127 ENLYSKVLL

-191 ELTLFVILFIP
+191 SLTFFVILFIP
-202 ISGFIISI
+202 ISGFVISI

-216 KDSKEVQQ
+216 KDSKEVQL
-224 QQSNFLSMIDETI
+224 QQSNFLSIIDETI
-237 SGQKVIKSFLSES
+237 SGQKVIKSFISES
-250 FFNQKFDSINE
+250 FFLKKFDKINN
-261 MLYKFS
+261 LLFRYS
-267 NKVINRKNLAG
+267 NKVVNRKNLAG

-301 INETISGTTF
+301 INASISGTTF

-350 FKPEND
+350 YSKEIND
-356 SNRDQLLET
+356 QGRSINMN
-365 FIDKIEFKNVD
+365 EFK
-376 FSFGQT
+376 
-382 KILDKISFTIKKGES
+382 DKISFNDLEFSYGESKIIDKLSFTINKGES
-397 VALVGSSGS
+397 IALVGSSGS

-415 NGFYNSDS
+415 NGFFNANS
-423 GSISID
+423 GNIIID
-429 GMEISSITRE
+429 GINITDIKRE
-439 SLYKKISIVTQES
+439 SLYKNISIVTQES

-457 TIMNN
+457 TIFNN
-462 IRIGDLD
+462 IKIGNLE
-469 SIDGDIINA
+469 SEKEDIINA

-483 AHEFILEQN
+483 AHNFIKDQLN
-492 EKYDTNIGD
+492 GYDTVIGD
-501 YGGKLSGGQK
+501 YGNKLSGGQK
-511 QRITIA
+511 QRLTIA

-541 KHVQSAIEN
+541 KKIQDAIDK
-550 LMNQRTVFVIAHRL
+550 LMYGKTSLIIAHKF
-564 STVHN
+564 STIKKCD
-569 ASKILVLD
+569 KIILID
-577 NGKIV
+577 KGRIV
-582 QEGKHE
+582 AQGTHD
-588 ELVNIDGLYKQLHK
+588 ELINSNSLYKNMNELQI
-602 MQFRT
+602 

>member
-11 GLDYT
+11 GLEYS
-16 YYGVLNIVFNI
+16 YFAVLNILFNI

-43 LDVLFKQTKG
+43 LDVLFKQTKK
-53 VYIKPE
+53 VYEMPV
-59 YFGISNIREYLEDYF
+59 YSGIGNIREYAENYF
-74 NYYISRQLETDIS
+74 NYYISKQLETDIS
-87 STLILVVGIVIFFF
+87 TTLIIVVSIVIFFF
-101 LMKNLFNYLALYN
+101 LMKNVFNYLALFN
-114 ITFVKNGLLKNLR
+114 ITFVKNGLLKKLR
-127 GKLYSKVVS
+127 ERLYSKVLV
-136 MPISYFLNKKK
+136 MPIPYFINKKK

-210 IGKKLR
+210 IGKRLR

-224 QQSNFLSMIDETI
+224 QQSNFLSIIDETI

-250 FFNQKFDSINE
+250 FFSRKFDKINHL
-261 MLYKFS
+261 LYKYS

-294 FGGKMVL
+294 FGGRMVL
-301 INETISGTTF
+301 VSESISGTTF

-350 FKPEND
+350 YDKYTNDGNRNIEIEEFK
-356 SNRDQLLET
+356 
-365 FIDKIEFKNVD
+365 DKISFQDLEF
-376 FSFGQT
+376 SYGES
-382 KILDKISFTIKKGES
+382 KILDGITFTIKKGES

-406 GKTTIANLL
+406 GKSTIANLL
-415 NGFYNSDS
+415 NGFFSADS
-423 GSISID
+423 GSLLID
-429 GMEISSITRE
+429 GINISDIKRE
-439 SLYKKISIVTQES
+439 SLYKNISIVTQES

-457 TIMNN
+457 NIFNN
-462 IRIGDLD
+462 IKIGNLD
-469 SIDGDIINA
+469 AEKEDIIRA

-483 AHEFILEQN
+483 AHEFIDEQIN
-492 EKYDTNIGD
+492 GYETVIGD
-501 YGGKLSGGQK
+501 YGNKLSGGQK
-511 QRITIA
+511 QRLTVA

-530 EATSSLDSESE
+530 EATSSLDSKSE
-541 KHVQSAIEN
+541 KKIQDAIN
-550 LMNQRTVFVIAHRL
+550 KLMQGKTSLIIAHKF
-564 STVHN
+564 STIKKCD
-569 ASKILVLD
+569 KIILID
-577 NGKIV
+577 KGRIIA
-582 QEGKHE
+582 QGTHE
-588 ELVNIDGLYKQLHK
+588 ELINSNSSYKNMNELQI
-602 MQFRT
+602 

>member
-11 GLDYT
+11 GLEYS
-16 YYGVLNIVFNI
+16 YFAVLNILFNI

-43 LDVLFKQTKG
+43 LDVLFKQTKK
-53 VYIKPE
+53 VYEVPV
-59 YFGISNIREYLEDYF
+59 YSGIGNIREYAENYF
-74 NYYISRQLETDIS
+74 NYYISKQLETDIS
-87 STLILVVGIVIFFF
+87 TTLIIVVSIVIFFF
-101 LMKNLFNYLALYN
+101 LMKNVFNYLALFN
-114 ITFVKNGLLKNLR
+114 ITFVKNGLLKKLR
-127 GKLYSKVVS
+127 ERLYSKVLV
-136 MPISYFLNKKK
+136 MPIPYFINKKK

-210 IGKKLR
+210 IGKRLR

-224 QQSNFLSMIDETI
+224 QQSNFLSIIDETI

-250 FFNQKFDSINE
+250 FFSRKFDKINHL
-261 MLYKFS
+261 LYKYS
-267 NKVINRKNLAG
+267 NIVINRKNLAG

-294 FGGKMVL
+294 FGGRMVL
-301 INETISGTTF
+301 VSESISGTTF

-350 FKPEND
+350 YDKYTNDGTQNIEIEEFK
-356 SNRDQLLET
+356 
-365 FIDKIEFKNVD
+365 DKISFQDLEF
-376 FSFGQT
+376 SYGES
-382 KILDKISFTIKKGES
+382 KILDGITFTIKKGES

-406 GKTTIANLL
+406 GKSTIANLL
-415 NGFYNSDS
+415 NGFFSADS
-423 GSISID
+423 GSLLID
-429 GMEISSITRE
+429 GINISDIKRE
-439 SLYKKISIVTQES
+439 SLYKNISIVTQES

-457 TIMNN
+457 NIFNN
-462 IRIGDLD
+462 IKIGNLD
-469 SIDGDIINA
+469 AEKEDIIRA

-483 AHEFILEQN
+483 AHEFIEEQIN
-492 EKYDTNIGD
+492 GYETVIGD
-501 YGGKLSGGQK
+501 YGNKLSGGQK
-511 QRITIA
+511 QRLTIA

-530 EATSSLDSESE
+530 EATSSLDSKSE
-541 KHVQSAIEN
+541 KKIQDAIN
-550 LMNQRTVFVIAHRL
+550 KLMQGKTSLIIAHKF
-564 STVHN
+564 STIKKCD
-569 ASKILVLD
+569 KIILID
-577 NGKIV
+577 KGRIIA
-582 QEGKHE
+582 QGTHE
-588 ELVNIDGLYKQLHK
+588 ELINSNSSYKNMNELQI
-602 MQFRT
+602 

>member
-1 MNYFTKVLKY
+1 MSYFTRVLKY
-11 GLDYT
+11 GIDYS
-16 YYGVLNIVFNI
+16 YFGLLNIVFNI

-43 LDVLFKQTKG
+43 LDVLFKQTEI
-53 VYIKPE
+53 VFTKPE
-59 YFGISNIREYLEDYF
+59 YTGIGNIREYLESYF
-74 NYYISRQLETDIS
+74 NYYLSNQLENDVS
-87 STLILVVGIVIFFF
+87 STLVIVVGIVVFFF
-101 LMKNLFNYLALYN
+101 LMKNIFNYLALYN

-127 GKLYSKVVS
+127 KNLYSKVLN

-191 ELTLFVILFIP
+191 RLTLFVTLFIP

-224 QQSNFLSMIDETI
+224 QQSNFLSIIDETI

-250 FFNQKFDSINE
+250 FFLEKFKSINS
-261 MLYKFS
+261 LLFKYS

-301 INETISGTTF
+301 ISETISGTTF

-350 FKPEND
+350 YNKD
-356 SNRDQLLET
+356 RLDQKRNIELIKFE
-365 FIDKIEFKNVD
+365 DKITFENIEFNYGD
-376 FSFGQT
+376 S
-382 KILDKISFTIKKGES
+382 KILDKISFTINKGES

-406 GKTTIANLL
+406 GKTTIANIL
-415 NGFYNSDS
+415 NGFFNPKS
-423 GSISID
+423 GNLLIDNNNISQ
-429 GMEISSITRE
+429 ITKE
-439 SLYKKISIVTQES
+439 SLYKNISIVTQES

-457 TIMNN
+457 SILNN
-462 IRIGDLD
+462 IKIGNLD
-469 SIDGDIINA
+469 SKKEDVINA

-483 AHEFILEQN
+483 AHEFIEQQLDG
-492 EKYDTNIGD
+492 YDTMIGD
-501 YGGKLSGGQK
+501 YGNKLSGGQK
-511 QRITIA
+511 QRLTIA

-530 EATSSLDSESE
+530 EATSSLDSKSE
-541 KHVQSAIEN
+541 KKVQDAFN
-550 LMNQRTVFVIAHRL
+550 KLMEGKTSLIIAHKF
-564 STVHN
+564 STIKKCD
-569 ASKILVLD
+569 KIILID
-577 NGKIV
+577 KGNIIAQGT
-582 QEGKHE
+582 HE
-588 ELVNIDGLYKQLHK
+588 ELINSNSSYKNMNELQI
-602 MQFRT
+602 